1 MKLRRMMIYLG
12 VGLAAAWLVACI
24 GLILFARTLI
34 YPFQPGFSAAFPVG
48 VPGMRAVTLGADDG
62 EALTVWLAVPQEGQP
77 VILYFTGN
85 AGSLPADGPLFE
97 EFAERGFGI
106 AALNYRGAG
115 GTPGKPSQTKLTAD
129 AVALYDAL
137 DTLIGQPVPP
147 TRRVIYGTSL
157 GAALAVQLGARR
169 PVQGLVLET
178 PFNRLCEVAQIH
190 FPLFPACLLLPY
202 ERWASAD
209 LIGQVGAPLLIL
221 HGDADE
227 TIPLSQGEA
236 LLTAARGPK
245 RLIVYPGADH
255 NDLRLHGMGDD
266 AIEFIEGLVKG

>member
-1 MKLRRMMIYLG
+1 MKLPRMRIYLG
-12 VGLAAAWLVACI
+12 VGLVAAWLVACI
-24 GLILFARTLI
+24 GLIVFARTLI
-34 YPFQPGFSAAFPVG
+34 YPFQPGFSAATPVG

-97 EFAERGFGI
+97 ELAERGFGI

-190 FPLFPACLLLPY
+190 YPLFPACLLLPY
-202 ERWASAD
+202 ERWESAD
-209 LIGQVGAPLLIL
+209 LIGRVGAPVLML
-221 HGDADE
+221 HGDADQI
-227 TIPLSQGEA
+227 IPPAQGKA
-236 LLTAARGPK
+236 LFTAAREPK

-255 NDLRLHGMGDD
+255 NDLRQHGAGED
-266 AIEFIEGLVKG
+266 AIAFIEGLTGD

>member
-1 MKLRRMMIYLG
+1 MIIYLG
-12 VGLAAAWLVACI
+12 VGLAAAWLVACV
-24 GLILFARTLI
+24 GLIVFARTLI
-34 YPFQPGFSAAFPVG
+34 YPFQPGFSAADPIG
-48 VPGMRAVTLGADDG
+48 APGMRVATLAADDG
-62 EALTVWLAVPQEGQP
+62 ESLTVWLAPPKEGRP

-85 AGSLPADGPLFE
+85 AGSLPADGPLFGE
-97 EFAERGFGI
+97 LAKRGFGI

-115 GTPGKPSQTKLTAD
+115 GMPGKPSQAKLTAD

-137 DTLIGQPVPP
+137 DRLIGQPVPP
-147 TRRVIYGTSL
+147 TRRVIFGASL
-157 GAALAVQLGARR
+157 GAALAVQLAARR

-190 FPLFPACLLLPY
+190 YPLFPACLLLPY

-209 LIGQVGAPLLIL
+209 LIGQVAAPLLIL

-227 TIPLSQGEA
+227 TIPLSQGQA
-236 LLTAARGPK
+236 LFTAAREPK

-255 NDLRLHGMGDD
+255 NDLRLHGAGTD
-266 AIEFIEGLVKG
+266 AIEFIEGLAGDYTKAQ